1 MADHDRLEREIEE
14 ILGKI
19 EDFPTPEPRYKATSR
34 HALRRL
40 GGAISERHRAIT
52 ARVAQIS
59 MSQVMLLAF
68 LLILGSFFFRRMNPM
83 LMNWVL
89 YLGIILFV
97 TAFAIMVFGR
107 RGSGGRSSSDARW
120 RGREVEYQSRRAQGQ
135 RGPTLAQR
143 LRLWF
148 SRRGKRTRH

>member
-19 EDFPTPEPRYKATSR
+19 EDFPAPEPRYKRESR

-40 GGAISERHRAIT
+40 GSAISERHRAFT
-52 ARVAQIS
+52 ARISHIS

-68 LLILGSFFFRRMNPM
+68 LLILASFFFRRMNPM

-97 TAFAIMVFGR
+97 TSFAILVFSR
-107 RGSGGRSSSDARW
+107 RGSGPGRSSSEARW
-120 RGREVEYQSRRAQGQ
+120 RGRQVQYRAPRGTSLSQRIRR
-135 RGPTLAQR
+135 
-143 LRLWF
+143 WF
-148 SRRGKRTRH
+148 SRRDRRTRH